1 MNNRDVDELRTM
13 LMQLVDLKIKSLTTE
28 NLEEQFQTRMQ
39 YLRLTSVT
47 RQLET
52 KIAQTLAIP

>member
-47 RQLET
+47 RQLES